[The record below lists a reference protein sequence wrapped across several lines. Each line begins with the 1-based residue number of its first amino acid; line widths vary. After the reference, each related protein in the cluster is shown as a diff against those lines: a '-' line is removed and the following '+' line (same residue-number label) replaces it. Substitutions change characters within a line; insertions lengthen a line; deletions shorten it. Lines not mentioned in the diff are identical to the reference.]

1 MRRGVG
7 GADSTV
13 RRCRRVAHHR
23 GQLRGSS
30 PLGSFIRRNPMLA
43 DGLRLGLIATLNPD
57 SQFDKANR
65 GPYNGPAILAHDA
78 RRLAEATSRL
88 RWRNGAPNASGLR
101 PRAWPCYAARS
112 PTLGRMT
119 TTPRDRT
126 PGKAWRVQ
134 TSSLKWQI
142 IALRRCNGQRSA
154 AQDRIGRNSES
165 GKDAS
170 TWHTDSPRHTR
181 PPSAAAHGCTATGA
195 SYAASS
201 RACRISRPSIGRTS
215 LRPRVNTATVSPS
228 PVTNSTS

>member
-1 MRRGVG
+1 MHDRNATAGRGDGLAAPAGGTSAAAWGHACARCGPIPRAKDPSCGEPLVRRGVG

-134 TSSLKWQI
+134 TSS
-142 IALRRCNGQRSA
+142 
-154 AQDRIGRNSES
+154 
-165 GKDAS
+165 
-170 TWHTDSPRHTR
+170 
-181 PPSAAAHGCTATGA
+181 
-195 SYAASS
+195 
-201 RACRISRPSIGRTS
+201 
-215 LRPRVNTATVSPS
+215 
-228 PVTNSTS
+228 